1 MNAAE
6 SDLKTLILRIINKDK
21 DRHAG
26 GRSIAVTTSELLTR
40 GAPLPRPAER
50 RLSMP
55 SERLMNHSANPF
67 SATKTA

>member
-1 MNAAE
+1 MN
-6 SDLKTLILRIINKDK
+6 TVI
-21 DRHAG
+21 AG
-26 GRSIAVTTSELLTR
+26 GPQHRGPKATTSELLTH

-55 SERLMNHSANPF
+55 AERLMNHYANPF